1 MEKILQGCSKQKP
14 NLCWM
19 EISERIRQVVIF
31 GIILEGMNIIKTKK
45 IPYYHFQSYILYDK
59 VCLIEDI

>member
-1 MEKILQGCSKQKP
+1 
-14 NLCWM
+14 M

-31 GIILEGMNIIKTKK
+31 GITLEGMNIIKTKE